1 MIECV
6 IAAPSSG
13 SGKTAVTCG
22 ILELLRRRGTNPCAF
37 KCGPDYIDPMFHR
50 SVLGMDSWN
59 LDLFLSDEAYV
70 RRSYAVHTQGHG
82 AAVCEG
88 VMGLYDGVGGTTTQA
103 SAWHVADTLGLPVIL
118 VLRPKGVSLTL
129 AAQLR
134 GLHDFRAPSRLVGVI
149 LNECSPMLFRSLAPM
164 LERETGLAALGY
176 LPHMEEAVVESR
188 HLGLYTASEIT
199 DWNERIAVIADT
211 MEQTIDMARLCA
223 LCTTGRESEQTTES
237 PISAEVRIAVAR
249 DEAFCFAYAETLE
262 CFRRCGAEIVP
273 FSPLTDGK
281 LPENVYGLYL
291 PGGYPELH
299 VRELSE
305 NRSMRESV
313 RNAVTDGLPTV
324 AECGGF
330 LYLGH
335 SLTGEDGVSYSMAG
349 VLDGDAV
356 RQARLV
362 RFGYANV
369 TAEHDSL
376 LFRAGECVPAH
387 EFHYWDSTENGAD
400 LLAVKPVSGRRW
412 RCGVTTPTL
421 YAGFPHL
428 YFAGNPQL
436 ARRFVDAAWKR
447 REEA

>member
-50 SVLGMDSWN
+50 AVLGLDSWN

-70 RRSYAVHTQGHG
+70 RQSYAEHTRGHG

-103 SAWHVADTLGLPVIL
+103 SAWHVADTLGLPVVL
-118 VLRPKGVSLTL
+118 VLRPKGTSLTL

-134 GLHDFRAPSRLVGVI
+134 GLRDFRTPSRIVGVI

-164 LERETGLAALGY
+164 IERETGLAALGY
-176 LPHMEEAVVESR
+176 VPHMPEAVVQSR
-188 HLGLYTASEIT
+188 HLGLYTASEIV
-199 DWNERIAVIADT
+199 DWNARIAVIADM
-211 MEQTIDMARLCA
+211 MEQTVDMERLCA
-223 LCTTGRESEQTTES
+223 LCTTENRMEARTES
-237 PISAEVRIAVAR
+237 PQNSEVRLAVAR
-249 DEAFCFAYAETLE
+249 DEAFCFAYAETLDT
-262 CFRRCGAEIVP
+262 FRRMGAQIVP
-273 FSPLTDGK
+273 FSPLTDAK
-281 LPENVYGLYL
+281 LPENIHGLYL

-299 VRELSE
+299 VRELSD
-305 NRSMRESV
+305 NAAMRDSV
-313 RNAVTDGLPTV
+313 RRAVQDGLPTV

-330 LYLGH
+330 LYLGR
-335 SLTGEDGVSYSMAG
+335 SLSDEDGAAYPMAG
-349 VLDGDAV
+349 VLEGDAV
-356 RQARLV
+356 RKARLV
-362 RFGYANV
+362 RFGYTHL
-369 TAEHDSL
+369 TAETDSL

-400 LLAVKPVSGRRW
+400 LQAVKPVSARRW

-428 YFAGNPQL
+428 YFAGHPQL
-436 ARRFVDAAWKR
+436 AQRFVDAARKR
-447 REEA
+447 KEET